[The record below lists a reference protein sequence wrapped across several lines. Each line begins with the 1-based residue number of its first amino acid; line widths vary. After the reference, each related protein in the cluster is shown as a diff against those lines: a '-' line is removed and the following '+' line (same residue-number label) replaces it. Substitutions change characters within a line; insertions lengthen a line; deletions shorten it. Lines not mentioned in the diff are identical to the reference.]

1 LNKKNGRLIA
11 ESLLNQ
17 ARRTNAW
24 KERKKD
30 ISKSKI
36 SKRERKINLKN
47 LNPEHSGILT
57 APNMEA

>member
-1 LNKKNGRLIA
+1 LIA

-17 ARRTNAW
+17 ARRKNAW